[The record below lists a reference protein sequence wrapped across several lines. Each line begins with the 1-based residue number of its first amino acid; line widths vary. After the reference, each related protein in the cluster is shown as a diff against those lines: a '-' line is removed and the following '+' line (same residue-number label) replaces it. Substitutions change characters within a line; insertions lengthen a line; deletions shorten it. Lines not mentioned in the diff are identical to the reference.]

1 MPRPGTPQTASSNLQ
16 KVSPFASVGNSKAKA
31 GPHASKT
38 FSALATWLSRWLG
51 SVWAI
56 LVAAV
61 LIAFGLATVGIGV
74 TTLAISIATLLMVF
88 ALQNTENKDSS
99 ALQVKLDEIITHL
112 EGPRD
117 HVAGIHTK
125 SHEEIAEVQ
134 AELDESREASNAPA
148 V

>member
-1 MPRPGTPQTASSNLQ
+1 
-16 KVSPFASVGNSKAKA
+16 
-31 GPHASKT
+31 
-38 FSALATWLSRWLG
+38 LG
-51 SVWAI
+51 SVWAV

-61 LIAFGLATVGIGV
+61 LIAFGLAFVGIGV
-74 TTLAISIATLLMVF
+74 TTLAISVATLLMVF

-99 ALQVKLDEIITHL
+99 ALQVKLDEIITHM

-117 HVAGIHTK
+117 HVAGIQAK

-134 AELDESREASNAPA
+134 AELNKGRAESTAPA